1 MVEMD
6 RKGFTLIEMLVV
18 MGIIAV
24 LMGALIVGFG
34 RVTKTAQRAR
44 AQETVSNA
52 ASALSILL
60 HKEGTWSGT
69 IISYG
74 GSNNEGKGMT
84 KDVARLFAK
93 KNLMGVAHDTNN
105 EPIGTDRCG
114 IVDPWAIAVLKRNS
128 AANESSKVP
137 SGGFVKDHRIFYAV
151 DEDGDGITEADVGNP
166 ATHIKVR
173 ATAIAWCAGA
183 DGQFADPKTR
193 GRSDDVYSWRAD
205 QEVK

>member
-1 MVEMD
+1 MNK
-6 RKGFTLIEMLVV
+6 KGFTLIEMLVV

-34 RVTKTAQRAR
+34 RITKTAQRAK

-52 ASALSILL
+52 ATALSILL
-60 HKEGTWSGT
+60 QQNGAWPKK
-69 IISYG
+69 IIDCG

-84 KDVARLFAK
+84 VDVAKLFAK
-93 KNLMGVAHDTNN
+93 KKLMGVAYDANYN
-105 EPIGTDRCG
+105 PIGTDRWG
-114 IVDPWAIAVLKRNS
+114 IVDPWAVAVLKRS
-128 AANESSKVP
+128 SGANESSSVP

-166 ATHIKVR
+166 PAHIRVR

-183 DGQFADPKTR
+183 DGKFADPKAR